1 MNIYHFSTNAIESV
15 RNLFLKELSAIY
27 SKDELS
33 TLFIRIV
40 ESLGYEFNSVR
51 SFNQSELIRLS
62 EIIDELKRG
71 KPLSYIL
78 GYTYFY
84 NLKFLVNPNVLIPRP
99 ETEELVWNVKNY
111 IDKKFLDKKTFR
123 IADIGTGSGCIAIA
137 LKHLFPQAEVWAID
151 ISEEALEVAKRNAPL
166 NSVEIFFEIK
176 DILKDSLNGAF
187 DVIVSNPPYIPL
199 SDRETLED
207 RVKKYEP
214 SVALFCKSAT
224 EFYERILTE
233 CTQYLDLQGFAF
245 LELNQFYSHLVME
258 VCERLKLPLKCEIIK
273 DWSGNDRFLLVE
285 KN

>member
-1 MNIYHFSTNAIESV
+1 MNIYHFSTNTIESV
-15 RNLFLKELSAIY
+15 RNLFFKELSDVY

-33 TLFIRIV
+33 VLFIRIV

-51 SFNQSELIRLS
+51 YFNQSELIRLS
-62 EIIDELKRG
+62 EMIDELKRG

-111 IDKKFLDKKTFR
+111 IEKKFFDKKTLR
-123 IADIGTGSGCIAIA
+123 ITDIGTGSGCISVT
-137 LKHLFPQAEVWAID
+137 LKHLFPHAEVWAMD
-151 ISEEALEVAKRNAPL
+151 ISEESLEVAKQNAQL
-166 NSVEIFFEIK
+166 NKVEVFFELK
-176 DILKDSLNGAF
+176 DILSKSLNGGF
-187 DVIVSNPPYIPL
+187 DVIVSNPPYIPI
-199 SDRETLED
+199 SDSAILED

-224 EFYERILTE
+224 EFYERILVE
-233 CTQYLDLQGFAF
+233 CTQHLDSEGFAF

-258 VCERLKLPLKCEIIK
+258 VCENLKLALKCEMIK

>member
-1 MNIYHFSTNAIESV
+1 MNSYHFSTNAIESV
-15 RNLFLKELSAIY
+15 RNLFFKELSAIY

-33 TLFIRIV
+33 ILFVRVV

-51 SFNQSELIRLS
+51 YFNQSELIQLS
-62 EIIDELKRG
+62 GIIDELKEG
-71 KPLSYIL
+71 KPLQYIL
-78 GYTYFY
+78 GYAYFY

-111 IDKKFLDKKTFR
+111 IDKNFLDKKTFR
-123 IADIGTGSGCIAIA
+123 IADIGTGSGCIAIV

-151 ISEEALEVAKRNAPL
+151 ISEEAMEAAKRNAQL
-166 NSVEIFFEIK
+166 NGVEIFFEIK

-187 DVIVSNPPYIPL
+187 DVIVSNPPYIPI
-199 SDRETLED
+199 SDSNTVAD

-224 EFYERILTE
+224 EFYERILVE
-233 CTQYLDLQGFAF
+233 CTQHLNLQGFAF
-245 LELNQFYSHLVME
+245 LELNQFYSHLVRG
-258 VCERLKLPLKCEIIK
+258 VCEKLRLQLKCKIIK